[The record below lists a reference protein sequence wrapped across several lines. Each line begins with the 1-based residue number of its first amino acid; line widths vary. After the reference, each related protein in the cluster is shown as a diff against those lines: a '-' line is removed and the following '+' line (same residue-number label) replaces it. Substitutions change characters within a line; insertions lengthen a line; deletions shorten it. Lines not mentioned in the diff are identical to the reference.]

1 MEEESTKT
9 RFWEDRIIRVGF
21 ITSVVATLFVIVFL
35 RPLLNLAWSAVQHF
49 GPVLMKGFSDSIYK
63 SAALGQR
70 NHVIVAVVGIV
81 SGVFLGVIT
90 GAAVATATKAWAKK
104 ELNKIKTRRW
114 IHHVVFVL
122 NLVAF
127 AFLLLALNVMFYAN
141 LQLDV
146 SFKQRLTVLAPHLS
160 EQQEEN
166 LAAMWASMKTKADYD
181 AINRQLERYAAD
193 RNVDLPE
200 LLLK

>member
-1 MEEESTKT
+1 
-9 RFWEDRIIRVGF
+9 
-21 ITSVVATLFVIVFL
+21 
-35 RPLLNLAWSAVQHF
+35 
-49 GPVLMKGFSDSIYK
+49 MKGFSDSIYK